1 MVLSG
6 DLKDFE
12 LNDVF
17 QFIQMGGKNG
27 ALHIKSNKGVSVIYF
42 KGGNILHAEMG
53 IYEGVDAINVLFNWK
68 DGTFNFIPDEE
79 TDKITIDL
87 PVQNVILEVA
97 RQVDEWEKM
106 KDVIPSIN
114 VVVDFIEEPDA
125 GNIEL
130 QPMEWKTLSFIDGNK
145 TVKEIADKLETNSFE
160 VAKILYSLVQSG
172 LIKVV
177 KEKKF

>member
-53 IYEGVDAINVLFNWK
+53 VHEGVDAISVLLNWK
-68 DGTFNFIPDEE
+68 VGTFNFIPDEE

-87 PVQNVILEVA
+87 PVQNVILEAA

-106 KDVIPSIN
+106 KDVLPSIN

>member
-53 IYEGVDAINVLFNWK
+53 VYEGVDAISVLLNWK
-68 DGTFNFIPDEE
+68 VGTFNFIPDEE

-87 PVQNVILEVA
+87 PVQNVILEAA

-106 KDVIPSIN
+106 KDVLPSIN